1 MKCAECGHENTN
13 NPKYCTR
20 CGSPLASGGGD
31 AGQKR
36 VTVGEAGLFDRPVTQ
51 PPSFA
56 PPASHPSGQVRRT
69 SLEEG
74 GAAPNPM
81 LRQSQPIAMPGRDG
95 MRSRTVL
102 DEGPAP
108 AAAGPG
114 APAAGAQAGPGT
126 ARIVGWM
133 VSYDHDTA
141 GQQFLIRAGR
151 NRIGRSRDNEISV
164 FTETKASDLHATI
177 IWRNGQAAVKDEG
190 STNGTFVDG
199 EDVGIAQVSPLQSGQ
214 TLRIGNSIFLVF
226 LVDAQAAAGI
236 WPDAKWAR

>member
-20 CGSPLASGGGD
+20 CGSAVAGGGD

-36 VTVGEAGLFDRPVTQ
+36 VTVGEAGLFDKPVTQ
-51 PPSFA
+51 PPPFA
-56 PPASHPSGQVRRT
+56 PPERAPSGQVRRT

-74 GAAPNPM
+74 GVAAPSPM
-81 LRQSQPIAMPGRDG
+81 LRQSQPIAMPSRDG

-102 DEGPAP
+102 DEGP

-164 FTETKASDLHATI
+164 FTEGKASDLHATI
-177 IWRNGQAAVKDEG
+177 IWRNGKTAIKDEG

-199 EDVGIAQVSPLQSGQ
+199 EDIGIAQVSPLFSGQ

-226 LVDAQAAAGI
+226 LVDADAAAGI
-236 WPDAKWAR
+236 WPDAKWAH